1 MVDRSIRQRALLVAA
16 ALVAVSVGLVSSA
29 AADEGVVATETGD
42 ALEVAGSLVA
52 DAAPM
57 ADTGDGFVAI
67 VAGSEVELPA
77 DPADPLVLDG
87 AGGEVAV
94 EQRWWV
100 PMDWS

>member
-1 MVDRSIRQRALLVAA
+1 
-16 ALVAVSVGLVSSA
+16 
-29 AADEGVVATETGD
+29 
-42 ALEVAGSLVA
+42 
-52 DAAPM
+52 
-57 ADTGDGFVAI
+57 VAI